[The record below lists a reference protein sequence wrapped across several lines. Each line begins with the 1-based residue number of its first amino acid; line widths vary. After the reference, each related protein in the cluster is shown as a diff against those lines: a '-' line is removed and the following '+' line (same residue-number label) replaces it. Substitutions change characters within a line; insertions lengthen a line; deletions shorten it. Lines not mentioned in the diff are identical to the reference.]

1 LAVSQFNFTVVQA
14 FCGRFN
20 VEKVIRLTK
29 KYLFSE
35 ELRMQKT
42 KPKGGVAAEL
52 AAELERLQ
60 ELADFGHRLRVAWEP
75 CGSRFLAGEVKDDIV
90 FIYEEDFDKALE
102 TLRHEFLDFLVCSAV
117 KPYEQATTF
126 YKAMINGLIESLAKT
141 AYLEKE
147 HAVESLLRLFS
158 GESLCAVN
166 VEVDGKKEKKAGK
179 SCLKMRK
186 QEKARLI

>member
-35 ELRMQKT
+35 ELGMQKT
-42 KPKGGVAAEL
+42 TKGGVAAEL

-60 ELADFGHRLRVAWEP
+60 EVANFGHGLRVVWQP
-75 CGSRFLAGEVKDDIV
+75 RGSRLLSGEVKEDKV
-90 FIYEEDFDKALE
+90 FIYEENFDKAFE
-102 TLRHEFLDFLVCSAV
+102 TLRHEFLEFLVCSAI
-117 KPYEQATTF
+117 KPYEQATLF
-126 YKAMINGLIESLAKT
+126 YRAMINGLIESLAKT

-147 HAVESLLRLFS
+147 HVLESLMHLVIC
-158 GESLCAVN
+158 GNCGAVN
-166 VEVDGKKEKKAGK
+166 VEVEGKGEKKA
-179 SCLKMRK
+179 
-186 QEKARLI
+186 EKAVSR